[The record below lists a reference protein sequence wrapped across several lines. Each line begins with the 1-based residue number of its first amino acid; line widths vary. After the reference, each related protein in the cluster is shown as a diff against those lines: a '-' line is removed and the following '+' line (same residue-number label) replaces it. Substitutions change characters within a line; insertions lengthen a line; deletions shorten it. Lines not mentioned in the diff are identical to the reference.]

1 MARRSKKWATSASG
15 SQWPD
20 ESRAAHVSNGK
31 MSILAVDRVGAM
43 APEAVQ
49 GAPRLLRRAYALTFG
64 PWSTRTARYMSLPS
78 TGIRERHTSFASCT
92 Y

>member
-43 APEAVQ
+43 APKAVL
-49 GAPRLLRRAYALTFG
+49 GSAPSAQEGVHIDFRAMVNPHCAVHELTEH
-64 PWSTRTARYMSLPS
+64 RD
-78 TGIRERHTSFASCT
+78 
-92 Y
+92 